1 MATSQHGSKLSLSVV
16 VKLLGEA
23 EDSVVQSVVVV
34 GSTRHQ
40 RGVVS
45 ARVVAGGGDL
55 VTGGGGVLHLIDTP
69 LVVRPRPLAQLLA
82 ADPRYSS
89 FHAQLAAWPESAQ
102 LLAAARNMTLLVPTN
117 EAFRRL
123 GNRSLDE
130 ATLRLHLLDNL
141 VLEEDINWRNESNVR
156 QYVYGIFEYIEY

>member
-45 ARVVAGGGDL
+45 ARVVAEGGDL

-123 GNRSLDE
+123 GNQSLDE
-130 ATLRLHLLDNL
+130 ATLRLHLLDTL

-156 QYVYGIFEYIEY
+156 QYAYGILEC